1 MFRRPFLRR
10 RRVIGAAM
18 LGGLGYLV
26 GRRRGATDAASDAG
40 AASSAGDRLAELDR
54 IHRAGTITDAEYEAK
69 KAELLEE
76 L

>member
-26 GRRRGATDAASDAG
+26 GRRRGAIDAAVDAG
-40 AASSAGDRLAELDR
+40 PARSASDRLVELDR
-54 IHRAGTITDAEYEAK
+54 LHRAGTITDAEYEDK
-69 KAELLEE
+69 KAEVLEE

>member
-1 MFRRPFLRR
+1 MFRRPILRR

-26 GRRRGATDAASDAG
+26 GRRRGAMDAAADAG
-40 AASSAGDRLAELDR
+40 PAPSAGERLVELDR
-54 IHRAGTITDAEYEAK
+54 LHRAGTITDAEYEAK